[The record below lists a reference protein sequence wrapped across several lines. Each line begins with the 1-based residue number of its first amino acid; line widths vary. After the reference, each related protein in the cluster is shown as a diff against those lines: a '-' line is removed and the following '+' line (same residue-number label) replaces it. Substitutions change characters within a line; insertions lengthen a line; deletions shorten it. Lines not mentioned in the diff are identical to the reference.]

1 MLSFEDFTA
10 QAVAILAIPGER
22 EIGPS
27 SRLSEDVEV
36 DSLDFFIFVTIIED
50 LSGAAPGS
58 ADGHP
63 LSTMGD
69 GFDLYAKLCREAP

>member
-10 QAVAILAIPGER
+10 TVVAELQMAGDR

-27 SRLSEDVEV
+27 SRLAEDVEF
-36 DSLDFFIFVTIIED
+36 DSLDFFIVFTVIED
-50 LSGAAPGS
+50 LSGASPGS
-58 ADGHP
+58 ADGRP

-69 GFDLYAKLCREAP
+69 AFDLYTELCREGE